1 MEITLDLV
9 GLIVPFVIF
18 LALLGIC
25 VYQYITKGK
34 ISEELTD
41 TVAELGK
48 ALAQKSGILA
58 FFDLGKSISETDY
71 ETLINEIPANTWR
84 MSDRNRNLILDSCT
98 DEERLDIDSLIDSYE
113 VSSTYGDVQKE
124 YHITTHGVNGGIW
137 RVEFGIP
144 TLITPSNKMYNY
156 LSDEQKVDICKH
168 VTDPISVLN
177 EISANERELTIGY
190 TIVCNETIVDVYDG
204 EVTITKA

>member
-124 YHITTHGVNGGIW
+124 YHITTHGVNGGVW

-144 TLITPSNKMYNY
+144 TLVTPSNKMYNY

-168 VTDPISVLN
+168 VSDPITVLN
-177 EISANERELTIGY
+177 EISANERELTVGY
-190 TIVCNETIVDVYDG
+190 TIVCNETIIDVYDG
-204 EVTITKA
+204 DVTITKA

>member
-156 LSDEQKVDICKH
+156 LSDEQKIDICKH
-168 VTDPISVLN
+168 VTDPITVLN
-177 EISANERELTIGY
+177 EISANERELTVGY
-190 TIVCNETIVDVYDG
+190 TIVCNETIIDVYDG
-204 EVTITKA
+204 DVTITKA

>member
-124 YHITTHGVNGGIW
+124 YHITTHGMNGGIW

-168 VTDPISVLN
+168 VTDPITVLN
-177 EISANERELTIGY
+177 EISANERELTVGY
-190 TIVCNETIVDVYDG
+190 TIVCNETIIDVYDG
-204 EVTITKA
+204 DVTITKA

>member
-34 ISEELTD
+34 ISEELSD

-124 YHITTHGVNGGIW
+124 YHITTHGMNGGIW
-137 RVEFGIP
+137 RIEFGIS

-168 VTDPISVLN
+168 VTDPITVLN
-177 EISANERELTIGY
+177 ESSANERELTVGY

-204 EVTITKA
+204 DVTITKA

>member
-58 FFDLGKSISETDY
+58 FFDLGESISETDY

-98 DEERLDIDSLIDSYE
+98 DEERLDVDSLIDSYE

-124 YHITTHGVNGGIW
+124 YHITTHGMNGGIW
-137 RVEFGIP
+137 RIEFGIP

-168 VTDPISVLN
+168 VTDPITVLN
-177 EISANERELTIGY
+177 EISANERELTVGY
-190 TIVCNETIVDVYDG
+190 TIVCNETIIDVYDG
-204 EVTITKA
+204 DVTITKA

>member
-25 VYQYITKGK
+25 IYQYITKGK

-124 YHITTHGVNGGIW
+124 YHITTHGVNGGVW

-144 TLITPSNKMYNY
+144 TLVTPSNKMYNY

-168 VTDPISVLN
+168 VTDPITVLN
-177 EISANERELTIGY
+177 EISANERELTVGY
-190 TIVCNETIVDVYDG
+190 TIVCNETIIDVYDG
-204 EVTITKA
+204 DVTITKA

>member
-71 ETLINEIPANTWR
+71 ETLINEIPVNTWR

-124 YHITTHGVNGGIW
+124 YHITTHGMNGGIW

-168 VTDPISVLN
+168 VTDPITVLN
-177 EISANERELTIGY
+177 EISANERELTVGY
-190 TIVCNETIVDVYDG
+190 TIVCNETIIDVYDG
-204 EVTITKA
+204 DVTITKA

>member
-71 ETLINEIPANTWR
+71 ETLINEIPVNTWR

-124 YHITTHGVNGGIW
+124 YHITTHGMNGGIW

-177 EISANERELTIGY
+177 EISANERELTVGY

-204 EVTITKA
+204 DVTITKA

>member
-124 YHITTHGVNGGIW
+124 YHITTHGVNGGVW

-144 TLITPSNKMYNY
+144 TLVTPSNKMYNY

-168 VTDPISVLN
+168 VTDPITVLN
-177 EISANERELTIGY
+177 EISANERELTVGY
-190 TIVCNETIVDVYDG
+190 TIVCNETIIDVYDG
-204 EVTITKA
+204 DVTITKA

>member
-84 MSDRNRNLILDSCT
+84 VSDRNRNLILDSCT

-144 TLITPSNKMYNY
+144 TLVTPSNKMYNY

-168 VTDPISVLN
+168 VTDPITVLN
-177 EISANERELTIGY
+177 EISANERELTVGY
-190 TIVCNETIVDVYDG
+190 TIVCNETIIDVYDG
-204 EVTITKA
+204 DVTITKA

>member
-124 YHITTHGVNGGIW
+124 YHITTHGVNGGVW

-144 TLITPSNKMYNY
+144 TLVTPSNKMYNY
-156 LSDEQKVDICKH
+156 LSDEQKIDICKH
-168 VTDPISVLN
+168 VTDPITVLN
-177 EISANERELTIGY
+177 EISANERELTVGY
-190 TIVCNETIVDVYDG
+190 TIVCNETIIDVYDG
-204 EVTITKA
+204 DVTITKA

>member
-71 ETLINEIPANTWR
+71 ETLTNEIPANTWR

-98 DEERLDIDSLIDSYE
+98 DDERLDIDSLIDSYE

-144 TLITPSNKMYNY
+144 TLVTPSNKMYNY
-156 LSDEQKVDICKH
+156 LSDEQKIDICKH
-168 VTDPISVLN
+168 VTDPITVLN
-177 EISANERELTIGY
+177 EISANERELTVGY
-190 TIVCNETIVDVYDG
+190 TIVCNETIIDVYDG
-204 EVTITKA
+204 DVTITKA

>member
-156 LSDEQKVDICKH
+156 LSDEQKEYMAKVD
-168 VTDPISVLN
+168 
-177 EISANERELTIGY
+177 
-190 TIVCNETIVDVYDG
+190 
-204 EVTITKA
+204 

>member
-25 VYQYITKGK
+25 IYQYITKGK

-124 YHITTHGVNGGIW
+124 YHITTHGVNGGVW

-168 VTDPISVLN
+168 VTDPITVLN
-177 EISANERELTIGY
+177 EISANERELTVGY
-190 TIVCNETIVDVYDG
+190 TIVCNETIIDVYDG
-204 EVTITKA
+204 DVTITKA

>member
-144 TLITPSNKMYNY
+144 TLVTPSNKMYNY

-168 VTDPISVLN
+168 VTDPITVLN
-177 EISANERELTIGY
+177 EISANERELTVGY
-190 TIVCNETIVDVYDG
+190 TIVCNETIIDVYDG
-204 EVTITKA
+204 DVTITKA

>member
-124 YHITTHGVNGGIW
+124 YHITTHGMNGGIW

-177 EISANERELTIGY
+177 EISANERELTVGY
-190 TIVCNETIVDVYDG
+190 TIVCNETIIDVYDG
-204 EVTITKA
+204 DVTITKA

>member
-177 EISANERELTIGY
+177 EISANERELTVGY
-190 TIVCNETIVDVYDG
+190 TIVCNETIIDVYDG
-204 EVTITKA
+204 DVTITKA

>member
-124 YHITTHGVNGGIW
+124 YHITTHGMNGGIW
-137 RVEFGIP
+137 RIEFGIP

-168 VTDPISVLN
+168 VTDPITVLN
-177 EISANERELTIGY
+177 EISANERELTVGY
-190 TIVCNETIVDVYDG
+190 TIVCNETIIDVYDG
-204 EVTITKA
+204 DVTITKA

>member
-124 YHITTHGVNGGIW
+124 YHITTHGVNGGVW

-168 VTDPISVLN
+168 VTDPITVLN
-177 EISANERELTIGY
+177 EISANERELIVGY
-190 TIVCNETIVDVYDG
+190 TIVCNETIIDVYDG
-204 EVTITKA
+204 DVTITKA

>member
-168 VTDPISVLN
+168 VTDPITVLN
-177 EISANERELTIGY
+177 EISANERELTVGY
-190 TIVCNETIVDVYDG
+190 TIVCNETIIDVYDG
-204 EVTITKA
+204 DVTITKA

>member
-137 RVEFGIP
+137 RIEFGIP

-156 LSDEQKVDICKH
+156 LSDEQKIDICKH
-168 VTDPISVLN
+168 VTDPITVLN
-177 EISANERELTIGY
+177 EISANERELTVGY
-190 TIVCNETIVDVYDG
+190 TIVCNETIIDVYDG
-204 EVTITKA
+204 DVTITKA

>member
-124 YHITTHGVNGGIW
+124 YHITTHGVNGGVW

-144 TLITPSNKMYNY
+144 TLVTPSNKMYNY

-168 VTDPISVLN
+168 VTDPITVLN
-177 EISANERELTIGY
+177 EISANERELIVGY
-190 TIVCNETIVDVYDG
+190 TIVCNETIIDVYDG
-204 EVTITKA
+204 DVTITKA

>member
-34 ISEELTD
+34 ISEELTN

-124 YHITTHGVNGGIW
+124 YHITTHGMNGGIW

-168 VTDPISVLN
+168 VTDPITVLN
-177 EISANERELTIGY
+177 EISANERELTVGY
-190 TIVCNETIVDVYDG
+190 TIVCNETIIDVYDG
-204 EVTITKA
+204 DVTITKA

>member
-124 YHITTHGVNGGIW
+124 YHITTHGVNGGVW

-168 VTDPISVLN
+168 VTDPITVLN
-177 EISANERELTIGY
+177 EISANERELTVGY
-190 TIVCNETIVDVYDG
+190 TIVCNETIIDVYDG
-204 EVTITKA
+204 DVTITKA

>member
-25 VYQYITKGK
+25 IYQYITKGK

-124 YHITTHGVNGGIW
+124 YHITTHGVNGGVW

-144 TLITPSNKMYNY
+144 TLVTPSNKMYNY

-168 VTDPISVLN
+168 VTDPITVLN
-177 EISANERELTIGY
+177 EISANERELIVGY
-190 TIVCNETIVDVYDG
+190 TIVCNETIIDVYDG
-204 EVTITKA
+204 DVTITKA